1 MSVFAPWPWL
11 LCPPARALVLSACPG
26 FRHSEVSRSLVLL
39 LTPCYLG
46 GPYTYAGQ
54 GAMLGLPSVLY
65 NHTCAVPHAHVCI
78 CVHLCLLCVKSREL
92 TRFLTSAKRFVFFAF
107 PHEAV
112 TVTVD
117 TGHCRAV
124 VCRSCSLG
132 EPGLLFTC
140 SPVLSWVQNFLGMG
154 ANPLGLRLHGA
165 PFPPCLL
172 SECPGCTWHEG
183 S

>member
-1 MSVFAPWPWL
+1 MFAPWPWL
-11 LCPPARALVLSACPG
+11 LCPARALVLSARSG
-26 FRHSEVSRSLVLL
+26 FRHSEVSRPLVLL

-46 GPYTYAGQ
+46 DAYTHAGQ

-65 NHTCAVPHAHVCI
+65 THTCAVPHAHVCI

-92 TRFLTSAKRFVFFAF
+92 TRFLTNAKRFVFFAF

-117 TGHCRAV
+117 TGCCRAV
-124 VCRSCSLG
+124 V
-132 EPGLLFTC
+132 LLFMFSGRAWASAHTL
-140 SPVLSWVQNFLGMG
+140 SSAVLGPGFSGHGCQPSWSQVTWC
-154 ANPLGLRLHGA
+154 P